1 MGGDLVHRDTGFQPV
16 RVARHGLE
24 ARVTKSA
31 LVFLIL
37 AISGCTSAVQSGTNT
52 ALAGQDLIAMTDDM
66 AMKIMA
72 SPAVQQAIHEKGKL
86 KVVVEPVENHLTAE
100 ILTLGAADA
109 FTARVRSLLSKH
121 APGQFTWIM
130 NRDAFYRLRGKE
142 LDVPLGPSP
151 EAINPEYALTATFRS
166 LTKENADVRS
176 EYYLCVYELTNL
188 QNRNLLWTD
197 KYELKKTAVKG
208 FLD

>member
-1 MGGDLVHRDTGFQPV
+1 MRRFS
-16 RVARHGLE
+16 GLG
-24 ARVTKSA
+24 A
-31 LVFLIL
+31 LLL
-37 AISGCTSAVQSGTNT
+37 TLLGGCTSAVQSGSNT

-151 EAINPEYALTATFRS
+151 EAINPEYALTATFSS